1 MRRIEAII
9 RTGKV
14 ADVSSALHKVG
25 YSGLMISEIEGHG
38 KQKGLEE
45 EVRGKTYKVELLTKA
60 RVEIIVK
67 DEDVE
72 KIVKAISETARTGKI
87 GDGKIFIHPVYD
99 AIRIRTGERGDEA
112 L

>member
-14 ADVSSALHKVG
+14 ADVSAALHKVG

-87 GDGKIFIHPVYD
+87 GDGKIFIHLVYD
-99 AIRIRTGERGDEA
+99 AIRIRTGERGNEA